1 MAARLTLK
9 RLDREGLG
17 PGTYHIKP
25 AMTSPMC
32 SLGSR
37 FDSDVRSKDHLHPKK
52 KDGPGPGSYD
62 LPSSVKVATQLK
74 NPTFGKAQRDWSDLA
89 KESPAPN
96 QYKHI
101 NKHTETAY
109 AFSIPK
115 ASKANEDAMYKA
127 SLQPGPGAY
136 KINRDM
142 NGGLA
147 KSILGGADSKKD
159 VDNGVPGPGG
169 YNAKEIY
176 HPPGFRIVDHK
187 NSSLLKQG
195 MEELNGDRADPVG
208 PQRYSPNYPTH
219 V

>member
-1 MAARLTLK
+1 MAARLTMK

-37 FDSDVRSKDHLHPKK
+37 FDSDVRNKDHLHPKK
-52 KDGPGPGSYD
+52 SDGTGPGSYD
-62 LPSSVKVATQLK
+62 LPSSIKVATQMK
-74 NPTFGKAQRDWSDLA
+74 KSTFGMAQRASDGN

-96 QYKHI
+96 QYKNI
-101 NKHTETAY
+101 NANGETAY

-115 ASKANEDAMYKA
+115 ASKNNEDAVYKA

-136 KINRDM
+136 KINREM

-176 HPPGFRIVDHK
+176 RPPGFRIVAAK

-195 MEELNGDRADPVG
+195 QEG
-208 PQRYSPNYPTH
+208 
-219 V
+219 